1 MIGSS
6 IARSSV
12 ALPRRSSPWVAL
24 SLIVAAQFMVVL
36 DLSIVNV
43 ALATI
48 KTDLGFSEAGLQWVI
63 TAYAILFGGFLL
75 LGGRLADILGRR
87 RIFILGIAVFTL
99 ASILSGL
106 AWSASS
112 LIVFR
117 GIQGLGGALF
127 APAGLSILM
136 TTFREGRERNLALGI
151 WGAASGGGAA
161 VGVLLGGVL
170 TSYLSWPWIFY
181 LNVPVGLAL
190 VLLAPRRLA
199 ESRADNAGRHFD
211 VAGATTITASL
222 MVLVYALT
230 RATQSGWSS
239 LSTVSL
245 LATAALLGAG
255 FLFVERRAESP
266 LVPFE
271 VFRGNTLATANVITT
286 IIASIAFSGFFL
298 LTLYLQ
304 QVLHYSAAE
313 SGVAF
318 VAIAGTVAVMS
329 NVAQRFVTRFGARR
343 VLAVG
348 LLFMAASEAYLI
360 RLPVHGHYVTDLL
373 PAFLL
378 LGVGMGTSFIAV
390 TIAALA
396 GVPGRDAGIASGL
409 VNTSRQIGGAIGLA
423 AVTTIA
429 TSAAGG
435 TTLADTTHGYR
446 VAFGTLAVLAL
457 VGAVLTTTMRVAHRH
472 EAVPAETSAEAGLAV
487 IKEAA

>member
-1 MIGSS
+1 MSHSS
-6 IARSSV
+6 NSR
-12 ALPRRSSPWVAL
+12 SPWVAL

-48 KTDLGFSEAGLQWVI
+48 KSDLGFSETGLQWVI

-87 RIFILGIAVFTL
+87 RIFIAGITLFTV
-99 ASILSGL
+99 ASALSGL
-106 AWSASS
+106 AWSPTS
-112 LIVFR
+112 LVLFR
-117 GIQGLGGALF
+117 GLQGLGGALF

-161 VGVLLGGVL
+161 VGVLLGGVM
-170 TSYLSWPWIFY
+170 TSYLSWPWVFY
-181 LNVPVGLAL
+181 LNVPVGLSL

-199 ESRADNAGRHFD
+199 ESRSDTAGRHFD
-211 VAGATTITASL
+211 VAGASAITAAL

-245 LATAALLGAG
+245 LAAAALLGAA
-255 FLFVERRAESP
+255 FLAIERRAEAP

-286 IIASIAFSGFFL
+286 IIAAIAFSQFFL

-304 QVLHYSAAE
+304 QGLHYSAAE
-313 SGVAF
+313 SGLAF
-318 VAIAGTVAVMS
+318 TAIAATVAVMS
-329 NVAQRFVTRFGARR
+329 NVAQRFVTRFGPRR
-343 VLAVG
+343 VLGAG
-348 LLFMAASEAYLI
+348 LLFMAASEAYLV

-373 PAFLL
+373 PSFLL
-378 LGVGMGTSFIAV
+378 VGLGMGISFVAV

-423 AVTTIA
+423 AITTIA

-435 TTLADTTHGYR
+435 HTLAATTHGYR
-446 VAFGTLAVLAL
+446 VAFGTLTVLAL
-457 VGAVLTTTMRVAHRH
+457 VAAALTTTMRVAHRPDT
-472 EAVPAETSAEAGLAV
+472 VTAETPVDAGLAV
-487 IKEAA
+487 LEEAA

>member
-1 MIGSS
+1 MSHSLIS
-6 IARSSV
+6 
-12 ALPRRSSPWVAL
+12 RRSSPWTAL
-24 SLIVAAQFMVVL
+24 TLIVAAQFMVVL
-36 DLSIVNV
+36 DLAIVNV
-43 ALATI
+43 ALASI
-48 KTDLGFSEAGLQWVI
+48 KSDLGFSQTALQWVI

-87 RIFILGIAVFTL
+87 RIFVAGVALFTIASV
-99 ASILSGL
+99 LSGL
-106 AWSASS
+106 SWSPTS
-112 LIVFR
+112 LVVFR
-117 GIQGLGGALF
+117 GLQGLGGALF

-161 VGVLLGGVL
+161 FGVLLGGIL

-190 VLLAPRRLA
+190 VLLAPRKLA

-211 VAGATTITASL
+211 VSGASAITASL

-230 RATQSGWSS
+230 RATQSGWTS
-239 LSTVSL
+239 LSTIGL
-245 LATAALLGAG
+245 LAVAALLGAA
-255 FLFVERRAESP
+255 FLAIERRAESP

-304 QVLHYSAAE
+304 QGLHYSAAE
-313 SGVAF
+313 SGLAF
-318 VAIAGTVAVMS
+318 TAIAGTVAVMS
-329 NVAQRFVTRFGARR
+329 NVAQRFVTRFGAQR
-343 VLAVG
+343 VLVAG
-348 LLFMAASEAYLI
+348 LLFMAASEAYLV
-360 RLPVHGHYVTDLL
+360 RLPVHGHYVIDLL
-373 PAFLL
+373 PAFVL
-378 LGVGMGTSFIAV
+378 LGIGMGISFVAV

-423 AVTTIA
+423 AITTIA

-435 TTLADTTHGYR
+435 HTLAATTHGYR
-446 VAFGTLAVLAL
+446 VAFGVLGVLAL
-457 VGAVLTTTMRVAHRH
+457 VAAVLTTTMRVAHR
-472 EAVPAETSAEAGLAV
+472 EETVTAETPVDAGLAL
-487 IKEAA
+487 IEEAA

>member
-1 MIGSS
+1 
-6 IARSSV
+6 
-12 ALPRRSSPWVAL
+12 
-24 SLIVAAQFMVVL
+24 
-36 DLSIVNV
+36 
-43 ALATI
+43 
-48 KTDLGFSEAGLQWVI
+48 
-63 TAYAILFGGFLL
+63 
-75 LGGRLADILGRR
+75 
-87 RIFILGIAVFTL
+87 
-99 ASILSGL
+99 
-106 AWSASS
+106 
-112 LIVFR
+112 
-117 GIQGLGGALF
+117 
-127 APAGLSILM
+127 
-136 TTFREGRERNLALGI
+136 
-151 WGAASGGGAA
+151 
-161 VGVLLGGVL
+161 
-170 TSYLSWPWIFY
+170 
-181 LNVPVGLAL
+181 
-190 VLLAPRRLA
+190 
-199 ESRADNAGRHFD
+199 
-211 VAGATTITASL
+211 

-245 LATAALLGAG
+245 LAAAALLGAA
-255 FLFVERRAESP
+255 FLMVERRAESP

-286 IIASIAFSGFFL
+286 IIASIAFSQFFL

-318 VAIAGTVAVMS
+318 TAIAGTVAVMS
-329 NVAQRFVTRFGARR
+329 NVAQRFVTRFGPRR

-348 LLFMAASEAYLI
+348 LLFMASSEAYLI
-360 RLPVHGHYVTDLL
+360 RLPVQGHYVTDLL
-373 PAFLL
+373 PSFILVGL
-378 LGVGMGTSFIAV
+378 GMGISFVAV

-423 AVTTIA
+423 VVTTIA

-472 EAVPAETSAEAGLAV
+472 ETVAAEAPAEAGLAV

>member
-1 MIGSS
+1 
-6 IARSSV
+6 
-12 ALPRRSSPWVAL
+12 
-24 SLIVAAQFMVVL
+24 
-36 DLSIVNV
+36 
-43 ALATI
+43 
-48 KTDLGFSEAGLQWVI
+48 
-63 TAYAILFGGFLL
+63 LL

-190 VLLAPRRLA
+190 VMLAPRRLA

-211 VAGATTITASL
+211 VAGASTVTASL

-230 RATQSGWSS
+230 RATQSGWTS

-245 LATAALLGAG
+245 LATAALLGAA
-255 FLFVERRAESP
+255 FLAVERRAESP

-318 VAIAGTVAVMS
+318 TAIAGTVAVMS

-343 VLAVG
+343 VLVAG
-348 LLFMAASEAYLI
+348 LLFMAASEAYLV
-360 RLPVHGHYVTDLL
+360 RLPVHGHYVVDLL
-373 PAFLL
+373 PAFVL

-423 AVTTIA
+423 AITTIA
-429 TSAAGG
+429 TSSAGG
-435 TTLADTTHGYR
+435 HTLAATTHGYR
-446 VAFGTLAVLAL
+446 VAFGTLGVLAL
-457 VGAVLTTTMRVAHRH
+457 VAAALTTTMRVAHRH
-472 EAVPAETSAEAGLAV
+472 ETETAEIPADAGLAL
-487 IKEAA
+487 IEEAA